1 MCHARLPLLLV
12 EDNPAH
18 ATLVQCC
25 LEDQPAAVYHAQDGE
40 EALEYL
46 LHQGRFANPEDNPRP
61 RVIILDL
68 NLPKVDGFDVLRHVK
83 TSSTLRSIPV
93 VILTTSDSTDDIQR
107 AYALGA
113 DSYVVKPT
121 ELKEFTKA
129 MEMVCETWLDRNQAA

>member
-1 MCHARLPLLLV
+1 MRTPRLPLLLV

-25 LEDQPAAVYHAQDGE
+25 LEDQPAAVYHAHDGE
-40 EALEYL
+40 EALAYL
-46 LHQGRFANPEDNPRP
+46 RHEGRFTNAKDHPRP

-68 NLPKVDGFDVLRHVK
+68 NLPKIDGFDVLRQVK
-83 TSSTLRSIPV
+83 ASASLSSIPV

-121 ELKEFTKA
+121 ELNAFTRA
-129 MEMVCETWLDRNQAA
+129 MEIVCETWLDKGKAA

>member
-1 MCHARLPLLLV
+1 MHTLRLPLLLV

-25 LEDQPAAVYHAQDGE
+25 LEDQPAVIYHAHDGE
-40 EALEYL
+40 EALDYL
-46 LHQGRFANPEDNPRP
+46 RHQGRFTNTEDNPRP

-68 NLPKVDGFDVLRHVK
+68 NLPKVDGFDVLRQVK
-83 TSSTLRSIPV
+83 ASASLNAIPV

-121 ELKEFTKA
+121 ELKAFTQA
-129 MEMVCETWLDRNQAA
+129 LVMVCETWLNQGKAA